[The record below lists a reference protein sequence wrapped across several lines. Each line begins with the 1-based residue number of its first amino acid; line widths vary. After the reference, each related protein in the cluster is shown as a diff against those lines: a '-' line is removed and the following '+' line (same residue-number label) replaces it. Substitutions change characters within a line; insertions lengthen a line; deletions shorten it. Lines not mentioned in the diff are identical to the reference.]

1 MSTLQRQISPVLSK
15 HIAVEQIF
23 LQTNKLTNFLC
34 FAESVTVGFIDK
46 MKCRAVS
53 YQIISNSHTSSGH
66 DNMAKSL
73 LKNPKQLLLLQKA
86 KTFPF
91 KNQLLSLTN
100 QSSET

>member
-53 YQIISNSHTSSGH
+53 YLNSHTSSGH
-66 DNMAKSL
+66 DNMAKLL
-73 LKNPKQLLLLQKA
+73 LKKLSTTFVTA
-86 KTFPF
+86 K
-91 KNQLLSLTN
+91 S
-100 QSSET
+100 